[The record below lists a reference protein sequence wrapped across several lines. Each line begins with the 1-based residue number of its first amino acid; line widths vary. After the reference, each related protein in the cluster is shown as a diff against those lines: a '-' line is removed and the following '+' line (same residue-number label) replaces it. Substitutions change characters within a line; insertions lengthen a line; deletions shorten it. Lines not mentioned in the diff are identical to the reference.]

1 MHDNDLIVSMNVR
14 MWSIFIVFPCENIK
28 YEMFLFLIGF
38 TDVTKKL
45 EGALAEDVRVKES
58 IHQQIHRMCL
68 LRVKLMHFVNSLH
81 NYIMTRVRQTVEQIS
96 KFPKMQI
103 LHLERIYI

>member
-1 MHDNDLIVSMNVR
+1 
-14 MWSIFIVFPCENIK
+14 
-28 YEMFLFLIGF
+28 MFLFLTGF

-45 EGALAEDVRVKES
+45 EGALAEDIKVKES

-81 NYIMTRVRQTVEQIS
+81 NYIMTRVRQTVEQ
-96 KFPKMQI
+96 K
-103 LHLERIYI
+103 LESIVVYEYTHTHTRSATV